1 MGKLRASLP
10 VLKEGGIQKVF
21 AQGRTMA
28 YLRTNGRPG
37 GAGDLLCAFHLGGGD
52 QLIPLP
58 DGWQDAQIVLPGGI
72 IEGSALRLPQESCCF
87 LWKPEPQST

>member
-1 MGKLRASLP
+1 MIAWYQNLGKLRASLP

-58 DGWQDAQIVLPGGI
+58 DGWQDAQIVLPGGT
-72 IEGSALRLPQESCCF
+72 IEGNACLLYTSRCV
-87 LWKPEPQST
+87 